1 MAGEPFRDSIFID
14 AEPAV
19 VFDHFTDAEALASW
33 MGDRA
38 VVDPR
43 PGGQF
48 VVFFEERAVEG
59 RYVEIQP
66 PRRLVIT
73 WGRVGSPEF
82 PPGSSTLEVRLTP
95 EGTGTRVEIVHSG
108 LPENEVERHALGW
121 RHYLSRLAPA
131 AVGSPVEPHRTPDTL
146 TEGLK

>member
-1 MAGEPFRDSIFID
+1 VAAEPFRDDIYIEAS
-14 AEPAV
+14 PST
-19 VFDHFTDAEALASW
+19 VFAYFTDPVALATW

-48 VVFFEERAVEG
+48 VVFFEQRAVEG
-59 RYVEIQP
+59 RYVELDP

-73 WGRVGSPEF
+73 WGRAGSEEF
-82 PPGSSTLEVRLTP
+82 GPGSSTLQVSFRA

-108 LPENEVERHALGW
+108 LPDAEAPRHALGW
-121 RHYLSRLAPA
+121 RHYLGRLGRVAEGKS
-131 AVGSPVEPHRTPDTL
+131 VSPHRTPENL
-146 TEGLK
+146 TPS